1 MQKES
6 IREVVN
12 LKIFYCNCV
21 ERMAKNFN
29 LQDNEKYC
37 IFVTKDKRQAI
48 ILTMSYI
55 EYLQVLTAKVVWN
68 FLFLIVIFQLSI
80 LKMIK
85 GEGLMTPRRLNI
97 YIKHFSWNTKPKNK
111 LETQRLSLELK
122 TFKMYEIFICSERS
136 FMAKSTFLNSNITL
150 QNTRSLSL
158 SNHIQWTLSHSTP
171 PNSNISLI
179 RTNPLSPWKSLNK
192 LS

>member
-37 IFVTKDKRQAI
+37 IFVTNDKRQAI

-97 YIKHFSWNTKPKNK
+97 YIKHFS
-111 LETQRLSLELK
+111 
-122 TFKMYEIFICSERS
+122 
-136 FMAKSTFLNSNITL
+136 
-150 QNTRSLSL
+150 
-158 SNHIQWTLSHSTP
+158 
-171 PNSNISLI
+171 
-179 RTNPLSPWKSLNK
+179 
-192 LS
+192 

>member
-1 MQKES
+1 MCWEDGKKFQS
-6 IREVVN
+6 P
-12 LKIFYCNCV
+12 
-21 ERMAKNFN
+21 
-29 LQDNEKYC
+29 DDEKFC

-122 TFKMYEIFICSERS
+122 TFKMSEIFICFERS
-136 FMAKSTFLNSNITL
+136 FMTKSTFLNSNINL
-150 QNTRSLSL
+150 QNTRNLSL
-158 SNHIQWTLSHSTP
+158 SNHILEMSLS
-171 PNSNISLI
+171 IWGMYIL
-179 RTNPLSPWKSLNK
+179 
-192 LS
+192 

>member
-1 MQKES
+1 
-6 IREVVN
+6 
-12 LKIFYCNCV
+12 
-21 ERMAKNFN
+21 MAKNFN
-29 LQDNEKYC
+29 LQDNEKFC
-37 IFVTKDKRQAI
+37 IFVIRGKRQFI
-48 ILTMSYI
+48 ILTMSYV
-55 EYLQVLTAKVVWN
+55 EYFQVLTAKVVWN
-68 FLFLIVIFQLSI
+68 FLFLIAIFQLSI
-80 LKMIK
+80 LKMIM

-122 TFKMYEIFICSERS
+122 IFKMYEIFICSERS
-136 FMAKSTFLNSNITL
+136 FMAKSTFLNSNISL

-158 SNHIQWTLSHSTP
+158 SNHLQWTLSNSTP